1 VWDELGC
8 VWDAIADWGGC
19 AFSGDTCHVPGRVIV
34 SFMSTG
40 LGLPP
45 PRGIVAVLVLDGR
58 CGNGHG
64 TVVRSA
70 VVVRI
75 LKNGDHS
82 SS

>member
-1 VWDELGC
+1 M
-8 VWDAIADWGGC
+8 
-19 AFSGDTCHVPGRVIV
+19 PGLVNF
-34 SFMSTG
+34 SFMSNV

-64 TVVRSA
+64 NVVRSA